1 MDRMYHFRSYY
12 AYVKEK
18 DNSLTIDVNEMKV
31 SNLVNETIQFLGLG
45 DDQFAELNTD
55 LEQKRAVFTVTT
67 KTPHSYYADE
77 KYASIEVFNE
87 KGEKIYTKEMEGTNV
102 TIVKDTIPLK
112 EGYKIKIYHDEIKN
126 D

>member
-1 MDRMYHFRSYY
+1 MYHFSSYY

-31 SNLVNETIQFLGLG
+31 NNLVNETIQFLGLG

-55 LEQKRAVFTVTT
+55 LEQKQAVFTVTT
-67 KTPHSYYADE
+67 KTPHSYYAGE
-77 KYASIEVFNE
+77 KYASIEVFNA

-112 EGYKIKIYHDEIKN
+112 EGYKIKIYHDEIKKTIN
-126 D
+126 

>member
-55 LEQKRAVFTVTT
+55 LEQKRAVLRLLL
-67 KTPHSYYADE
+67 KRLIA
-77 KYASIEVFNE
+77 IMQM
-87 KGEKIYTKEMEGTNV
+87 KIRINRGV
-102 TIVKDTIPLK
+102 
-112 EGYKIKIYHDEIKN
+112 
-126 D
+126 

>member
-55 LEQKRAVFTVTT
+55 LRAKAGCFTVTT

-87 KGEKIYTKEMEGTNV
+87 KGEKFIRRKWKGQM
-102 TIVKDTIPLK
+102 
-112 EGYKIKIYHDEIKN
+112 
-126 D
+126 